1 MRDFHPRRILVP
13 TDYSPTSEVAI
24 FAAQQVAERFG
35 SELIVVNCDL
45 VMPPAEFGFP
55 TVAYVTMHDQTATE
69 MRAKLQAWGDQRL
82 SRGSVPY
89 RVELRHEA
97 PILGIRHAAEESDVD
112 LIVMGTHG
120 RTGFRRAILGSVT
133 EGVLRATSR
142 PVLTVH
148 APLTSELSR
157 ILCPVNFTPVARHAL
172 DYAVS
177 LAESFDAELLIL
189 NVAETEGQL
198 HDRPLQQ
205 WIPAQLLERCRYAD
219 FVAQG
224 DAAEEIIRF
233 AQENRVSLTVIGAE
247 HHRFFDES
255 VIGAT
260 SEKIVRHSPTPIL
273 TVVAPVRSLEDEDE
287 LAERTLTLV

>member
-1 MRDFHPRRILVP
+1 
-13 TDYSPTSEVAI
+13 
-24 FAAQQVAERFG
+24 
-35 SELIVVNCDL
+35 
-45 VMPPAEFGFP
+45 
-55 TVAYVTMHDQTATE
+55 
-69 MRAKLQAWGDQRL
+69 
-82 SRGSVPY
+82 
-89 RVELRHEA
+89 
-97 PILGIRHAAEESDVD
+97 
-112 LIVMGTHG
+112 
-120 RTGFRRAILGSVT
+120 
-133 EGVLRATSR
+133 
-142 PVLTVH
+142 
-148 APLTSELSR
+148 
-157 ILCPVNFTPVARHAL
+157 
-172 DYAVS
+172 VS
-177 LAESFDAELLIL
+177 LAESFDAELLLL